1 MDKFRV
7 VELAFK
13 EIKTATGVTDAKTLV
28 TKYLNKEI
36 VYGELLGKIADNEK
50 TIERLKTETE
60 TLNQES
66 KAQEMELEVLN
77 SVRIKSQDLHDDI
90 KALEQIDE
98 KSTTAERL
106 QNRLAQ
112 WTMRQLKK
120 LSAIDKKHLEVDS
133 PSSLKAIAD
142 IFAKYASILEKEAT
156 VEVVGDL
163 LSGRDD
169 DTLSNK
175 ENERIMR
182 VLPKKSRKNSIGE
195 DIFDVDE
202 EETNPQANVEEQEL
216 INNQREE
223 LIRNNEKFMRE
234 ARRRKE
240 EERKLLGDKGDKREK
255 SPVKAPEHKKDDE

>member
-1 MDKFRV
+1 
-7 VELAFK
+7 
-13 EIKTATGVTDAKTLV
+13 
-28 TKYLNKEI
+28 
-36 VYGELLGKIADNEK
+36 
-50 TIERLKTETE
+50 
-60 TLNQES
+60 
-66 KAQEMELEVLN
+66 
-77 SVRIKSQDLHDDI
+77 
-90 KALEQIDE
+90 LEQIDE

-133 PSSLKAIAD
+133 PSNLKAITD
-142 IFAKYASILEKEAT
+142 IFTKYASILEKEAT
-156 VEVVGDL
+156 VEVVSDL

-202 EETNPQANVEEQEL
+202 EETNPQSNGKSGIIQL
-216 INNQREE
+216 RS
-223 LIRNNEKFMRE
+223 RN
-234 ARRRKE
+234 
-240 EERKLLGDKGDKREK
+240 
-255 SPVKAPEHKKDDE
+255 